1 MGGIHPTNHS
11 TCHTLVTVSSRQEP
25 IWNPH
30 LCPQRGTPDSQPT
43 GHGKLPRRP
52 EFLKVTLRLLTL
64 EFTTFQV
71 CSAASD
77 GAGCSFFG
85 QGSLAVHGRMS
96 RSSLLTHISFDS
108 CLCPRYWV
116 LWFVRSHP
124 SCTLPSNP
132 SANRKPTETFLV
144 PPSLHFTLTRS
155 LHYGNLL
162 YHPHPIFNTYTET
175 GMEIIG
181 ILNRKKGL

>member
-1 MGGIHPTNHS
+1 MP
-11 TCHTLVTVSSRQEP
+11 HTGHCVLSAGTHLESSSVSSTWDTRQSTD
-25 IWNPH
+25 
-30 LCPQRGTPDSQPT
+30 RTR
-43 GHGKLPRRP
+43 KLPRRP

-155 LHYGNLL
+155 LH
-162 YHPHPIFNTYTET
+162 
-175 GMEIIG
+175 
-181 ILNRKKGL
+181 